1 MKVTRVER
9 LIKKH
14 GTLNE
19 FRKAVWYA
27 YDTLMINEE
36 EAIDGIRK
44 YEQELKV
51 AKILDETKVINFKTL
66 KKRSKDL

>member
-1 MKVTRVER
+1 MKITRVER

-19 FRKAVWYA
+19 FRKAIWYA
-27 YDTLMINEE
+27 YDTLMINEA

-44 YEQELKV
+44 YVEELK
-51 AKILDETKVINFKTL
+51 AAQTLDETKIINFKDL
-66 KKRSKDL
+66 KKRLKSL